1 MNLYLD
7 ASVLVPLFVSEA
19 RSDDAQAGLQGRAL
33 FISDLAAAEFSAAI
47 SRRVRTGDL
56 GVEQAPAAFATFD
69 AWSARAANRVPLE
82 TGDLLSTIALVRR
95 LDLHLRTADAVNL
108 AIVQRLGAEIFTF
121 DKKMAE
127 AARSLGLA
135 VQS

>member
-7 ASVLVPLFVSEA
+7 ASVLVSLFVAEA

-47 SRRVRTGDL
+47 SRRVRMGELHADH
-56 GVEQAPAAFATFD
+56 APNLFAAFD
-69 AWSARAANRVPLE
+69 AWTATAANRAFIE
-82 TGDLLSTIALVRR
+82 GGDMLAAIGLVRR
-95 LDLHLRTADAVNL
+95 LDLRLRTPDAANL
-108 AIVQRLGAEIFTF
+108 AIAQRLGAAVFTF

-127 AARSLGLA
+127 AASALGLA